1 MAGTGLAA
9 GLERRKQPDWCE
21 HLLCGQ
27 TGVAAWPGEGCKE
40 EKGSLQDTAWVVF
53 SETEVQPFKLNWGLG
68 LWGLN
73 CDEDDAGAEVKV
85 WEVGGVLDLQ
95 ALASTAL
102 GSCFLCR
109 SVTSWADSWSSTYIT
124 WVPTS
129 RLMYIGERPDRK
141 SLTYTRNKTL

>member
-1 MAGTGLAA
+1 MADTGLAA
-9 GLERRKQPDWCE
+9 GLERCKQPDWCE

-27 TGVAAWPGEGCKE
+27 TGVTARPGEGCE
-40 EKGSLQDTAWVVF
+40 GQKGSLQDTVWVVF
-53 SETEVQPFKLNWGLG
+53 SETPFKLNRGLG

-73 CDEDDAGAEVKV
+73 CDEDDPGAEVKV
-85 WEVGGVLDLQ
+85 WEVGGVLDLL

-129 RLMYIGERPDRK
+129 KLIYIGERPDRK
-141 SLTYTRNKTL
+141 SLTYTRNQTL